1 MSGYFSRVL
10 ISDMDMFSQE
20 AGGPEMAALGEFM

>member
-1 MSGYFSRVL
+1 MSTTNFSYVFADVVMR
-10 ISDMDMFSQE
+10 SQE